1 MPHLDFTQPPFDVIS
16 AAERQSIRK
25 NTQIRYLAKDE
36 RLSADDLSY
45 FYVVIKGQ
53 IEQLFAGEFVA
64 TYLGSNHTDH
74 LNSNDW
80 FDSRRLP
87 KSFTEEDNEAA
98 TFIPIK
104 STVPINNGK
113 PKNESDISPYEFRA
127 IEDTLLLQINGA
139 TVDKISAQN
148 HLVRQLLSEDLPE
161 RLKALQQRRSG
172 QSLDASYHGYNEQ
185 QEVQQIMM
193 QPVID
198 VSLLPVHIIDANSSL
213 YEAAHIM
220 TKAGLKHVLVRPVDQ
235 LHPAQTQTLDNDLK
249 TDLDQ
254 SLDRNLD
261 KSLDSRLVTDS
272 ANTQTSNSY
281 SGRTL
286 GILTDT
292 DICRAVS
299 DQKNPATTPCQR
311 YASFNLR
318 TIDADDEIGDALL
331 TMTRYRIHRLPVIDA
346 NGEVAGVL
354 GQSDMLAHIGH
365 HSQLIS
371 LQIEQAKDLPSLA
384 TAVELIGRYIR
395 AQHQNGIKIGN
406 VSRMVQTLNAQVFT
420 KLWQLIV
427 PDEVMKNTCVIVM
440 GSEGRGEQIMRT
452 DQDNALIIRDGYSHP
467 DLAQFAETFNHH
479 LATLGYPLCDGN
491 IMMTNPLWRQ
501 PLKQFKAQISLWFRN
516 TDPIHS
522 IYLSAIF
529 DGDYV
534 CGDES
539 LLTSVREHLKIAHRQ
554 SDLMFVRQFARAAL
568 QFGDVGQWWQKF
580 VPLLGGKKSA
590 YDIDLKKAGICPLVH
605 GIRTLALENDIF
617 DAPSSKGRLKALVQV
632 RALNQQRADTLL
644 EALEFFMAQ
653 RLSVALSTDDKH
665 ARQVDPTTL
674 SALERDL
681 LNECL
686 AVVKSFKGQLSRHYQ
701 LEFN

>member
-1 MPHLDFTQPPFDVIS
+1 MPHLDFTQPPFDVLS

-25 NTQIRYLAKDE
+25 NAQIRYLAKDE
-36 RLSADDLSY
+36 CLPTDDLQY
-45 FYVVIKGQ
+45 FYVVLKGQ
-53 IEQLFAGEFVA
+53 IEQLLDGEFVA
-64 TYLGSNHTDH
+64 AYLGSNHTDH
-74 LNSNDW
+74 LNNNDW

-87 KSFTEEDNEAA
+87 ESLTKEGEQKNNILTSGA
-98 TFIPIK
+98 
-104 STVPINNGK
+104 STN
-113 PKNESDISPYEFRA
+113 KNTISPYQFRA
-127 IEDTLLLQINGA
+127 VEDTLLLQVNGA
-139 TVDKISAQN
+139 AVDKISAQN
-148 HLVRQLLSEDLPE
+148 HLVRQLLSEELPE

-172 QSLDASYHGYNEQ
+172 QSLEASYHGYNEQ

-193 QPVID
+193 QPVIE

-220 TKAGLKHVLVRPVDQ
+220 TKAGLKHVLVQALEQ
-235 LHPAQTQTLDNDLK
+235 LDDT
-249 TDLDQ
+249 Q
-254 SLDRNLD
+254 SLESN
-261 KSLDSRLVTDS
+261 
-272 ANTQTSNSY
+272 NTQTQSDGKSHPP
-281 SGRTL
+281 SSDL
-286 GILTDT
+286 GHRLGMLTDT

-299 DQKNPATTPCQR
+299 DQQNPASTSCQR
-311 YASFNLR
+311 YANFNLR
-318 TIDADDEIGDALL
+318 TIDADAEIGDALL

-371 LQIEQAKDLPSLA
+371 IQIEQAKDLPSLA

-395 AQHQNGIKIGN
+395 AQHQNGVKIGN

-427 PDEVMKNTCVIVM
+427 PEEVMANTCVIVM

-452 DQDNALIIRDGYSHP
+452 DQDNALIIRDGFTHP
-467 DLAQFAETFNHH
+467 DLAQFADTFNNH
-479 LATLGYPLCDGN
+479 LAELGYPLCDGN

-501 PLKQFKAQISLWFRN
+501 PLKQFKAQISLWFKN
-516 TDPIHS
+516 TDPLHS
-522 IYLSAIF
+522 VYLSALF
-529 DGDYV
+529 DGEYV
-534 CGDES
+534 CGDEA
-539 LLTSVREHLKIAHRQ
+539 LLADVREHLKIAHRQ

-568 QFGDVGQWWQKF
+568 QFGDVSQWWQKF
-580 VPLLGGKKSA
+580 LPRLSGKPSA
-590 YDIDLKKAGICPLVH
+590 YDIDLKKAGIFPLVH

-617 DAPSSKGRLKALVQV
+617 ATPSSKGRLKALVQV
-632 RALNQQRADTLL
+632 RALTQQRADTLL

-653 RLSVALSTDDKH
+653 RLSVALSTEDKH

-681 LNECL
+681 LKECL